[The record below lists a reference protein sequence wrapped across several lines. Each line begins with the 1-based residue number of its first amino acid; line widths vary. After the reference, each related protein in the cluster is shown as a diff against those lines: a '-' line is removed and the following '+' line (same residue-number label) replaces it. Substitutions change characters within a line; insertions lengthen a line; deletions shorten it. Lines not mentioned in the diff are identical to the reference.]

1 VNIPIIKRLP
11 NSRNLN
17 EREREIEREREGVED
32 VWIGFLLTAGSIQR
46 INKDIISFLL
56 VDSIL

>member
-11 NSRNLN
+11 HSRNLN
-17 EREREIEREREGVED
+17 EREREREREEVEE

-46 INKDIISFLL
+46 INKDIIPFLL

>member
-1 VNIPIIKRLP
+1 MR
-11 NSRNLN
+11 